1 MKLEVEVDNEEE
13 GLAGRGKEEA
23 PAAVGHCLVASVYKQ
38 THSPVFPPSSL
49 AFQLVAV
56 ANRYH
61 ACTSFEIS
69 IGI

>member
-38 THSPVFPPSSL
+38 THSLVFPPSFL
-49 AFQLVAV
+49 AFRLVAIP
-56 ANRYH
+56 NSYPP
-61 ACTSFEIS
+61 ILL
-69 IGI
+69 